1 MVSPSLQ
8 GRNVLVTGA
17 SRGIGYAAAVEAA
30 RRGAHV
36 IALAR
41 TVSGLEKLDDE
52 VKSAGGSVSL
62 LPADLTDEASLTR
75 LPAALEQRFE
85 RLDALVLNAG
95 LLGPLTSIADL
106 QGKEWHE
113 TFTTNLHANLAL
125 LKLLDP
131 LLQRSEGARVVGVTS
146 RAARVIKPFWGA
158 YAASKAAFDA
168 LIQTYAAEQQGGLRA
183 NLLDPGPTAT
193 SMRKEAMPGE
203 DPSTITPPDV
213 VGARIADMLEPGFDA
228 QGETVAVPR
237 PEGK

>member
-1 MVSPSLQ
+1 MPSETLQ
-8 GRNVLVTGA
+8 GRNIVITGA
-17 SRGIGYAAAVEAA
+17 SRGIGYAAALEAA
-30 RRGAHV
+30 KRGGRI

-52 VKSAGGSVSL
+52 VKASGSSAVL
-62 LPADLTDEASLTR
+62 LPVDLTDETSLTR
-75 LPAALEQRFE
+75 LPSALGQRFD
-85 RLDALVLNAG
+85 RLDGLVLNAG
-95 LLGPLTSIADL
+95 ILGPLTAIADL

-113 TFTTNLHANLAL
+113 TFTTNLHTNLAL

-131 LLQRSEGARVVGVTS
+131 LLQKSENARVVGVTS
-146 RAARVIKPFWGA
+146 RAARVVKPFWGA
-158 YAASKAAFDA
+158 YAASKAAFDV

-203 DPSTITPPDV
+203 DPATITPPEV
-213 VGARIADMLEPGFDA
+213 VGARIADMLEPGFTG

-237 PEGK
+237 PDGK